1 RARAILRLRSLH
13 SRCSLRHWRLLGPSV
28 GTVCLGRRD
37 SHADQGA
44 VATQFSN
51 STGAGTSPSK
61 MPGLVPLFP
70 SCAGVHPSDLLKSRT
85 ASWTWPHLALDTPW
99 LYGGAVW
106 EGIEIIQG

>member
-1 RARAILRLRSLH
+1 
-13 SRCSLRHWRLLGPSV
+13 
-28 GTVCLGRRD
+28 
-37 SHADQGA
+37 
-44 VATQFSN
+44 
-51 STGAGTSPSK
+51 